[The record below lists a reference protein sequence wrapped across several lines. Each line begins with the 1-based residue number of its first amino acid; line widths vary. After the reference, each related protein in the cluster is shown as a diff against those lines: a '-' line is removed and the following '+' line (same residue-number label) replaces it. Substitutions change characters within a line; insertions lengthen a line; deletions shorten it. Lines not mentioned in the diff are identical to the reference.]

1 MKLNVFAFAWL
12 ATHTMT
18 TALGQNKVENQA
30 PHQKRAVPFHRF
42 SISTPYL
49 SLINF

>member
-1 MKLNVFAFAWL
+1 MKLEILAFACL

-18 TALGQNKVENQA
+18 TALGQNTVENQA

-49 SLINF
+49 ALINF